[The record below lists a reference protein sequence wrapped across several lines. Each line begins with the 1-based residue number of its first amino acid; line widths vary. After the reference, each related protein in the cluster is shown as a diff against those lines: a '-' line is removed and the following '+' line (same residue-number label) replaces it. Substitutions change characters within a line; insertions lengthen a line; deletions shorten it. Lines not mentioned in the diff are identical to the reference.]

1 MGSNAKN
8 LIVPGLLSLACV
20 RERHS
25 FVLPGRQHVELRLRH
40 GNRLALRLDC
50 KAVLLK
56 IAGGEVTA
64 DAGQHFGHA
73 SDRRGRIE
81 HSPIHPVA

>member
-25 FVLPGRQHVELRLRH
+25 FVLPGRHHVELHLRH
-40 GNRLALRLDC
+40 GNRLALRLDR
-50 KAVLLK
+50 KAVLL
-56 IAGGEVTA
+56 IVAGGEVAA
-64 DAGQHFGHA
+64 DAGQDLAHRSDA
-73 SDRRGRIE
+73 SGRIK
-81 HSPIHPVA
+81 HRPIHLVV

>member
-25 FVLPGRQHVELRLRH
+25 FVLPGRHHVELHLRH
-40 GNRLALRLDC
+40 GNRLALRLDR
-50 KAVLLK
+50 KAVLL
-56 IAGGEVTA
+56 IVAGGEVAA

-73 SDRRGRIE
+73 PGRRG
-81 HSPIHPVA
+81 